1 LHGNAKYIN
10 ILIFTKLITSNNE
23 FNNLIIFLIYK
34 NNVLFL
40 IVKINNLIEFTNIF
54 AQFIMIFL
62 LLVIKI
68 TICDIKLINGSL
80 LERYLQSLINFSGQT
95 HY

>member
-1 LHGNAKYIN
+1 
-10 ILIFTKLITSNNE
+10 
-23 FNNLIIFLIYK
+23 
-34 NNVLFL
+34 
-40 IVKINNLIEFTNIF
+40 VKINNLIEFTNIF